1 MNNKYDT
8 ETTFAGLT
16 KRDAEAYSD
25 EHKRLEAIIQDSE
38 KIWEDRTFQIA
49 AGGLTLT
56 FTVFSFLST
65 QGVEFDWQII
75 VIWIVYA
82 SCILSDYA
90 SHLFTINIARKMQSL
105 LGDRVNFGKAY
116 DYNELNEQ
124 YHNPDKRMRKF
135 NMAVHVVLTCNVI
148 YTLIYTSIHLI

>member
-1 MNNKYDT
+1 MNNPHD
-8 ETTFAGLT
+8 TTFTKLT
-16 KRDAEAYSD
+16 KEDAEAYAD
-25 EHKRLEAIIQDSE
+25 EHRRLESIIQDSE

-75 VIWIVYA
+75 LIWIIYA
-82 SCILSDYA
+82 LCILANYA
-90 SHLFTINIARKMQSL
+90 SHLFAVSTARNMQSV
-105 LGDRVNFGKAY
+105 LGDRINLGKAY
-116 DYNELNEQ
+116 DHNTLNEQ
-124 YHNPDKRMRKF
+124 YHTPDMRMCEF
-135 NMAVHVVLTCNVI
+135 NMTVHIVLTCNVI